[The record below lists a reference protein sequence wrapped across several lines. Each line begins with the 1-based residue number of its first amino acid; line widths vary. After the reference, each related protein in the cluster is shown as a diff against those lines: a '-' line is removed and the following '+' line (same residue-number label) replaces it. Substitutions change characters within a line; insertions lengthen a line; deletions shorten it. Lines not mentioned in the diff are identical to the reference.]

1 MHKDLIFDLG
11 MNNGDDTAYYLRSGY
26 KVVAVEA
33 NKALAE
39 QCEKRF
45 AREISKSQLTIL
57 NIGIGGL
64 EGTLDFWIC
73 DDNSVWSSF
82 DKNLATSKGCH
93 AHAEKVEVKPFS
105 YLLEKYGVPYFL
117 KVDIEGQEHACLK
130 SLGPELP
137 KYLAMEACS
146 EDDLA
151 LLAKVGYKRFKG
163 ISQYYFLPIQVEP
176 CGEAMK
182 LASALDPKCS
192 GVSRLVNRLRLRF
205 LRSRLRKRNGW
216 SFRLGSS
223 GPMPHETQSRWM
235 DYDEMV
241 RAFRMVNAEVEQGL
255 HLGVHQQGNVLWIDF
270 HATL

>member
-1 MHKDLIFDLG
+1 MHKDLVFDLG

-39 QCEKRF
+39 QCKKRF

-57 NIGIGGL
+57 NIGIGAR

-73 DDNSVWSSF
+73 DDNPFWSSF

-117 KVDIEGQEHACLK
+117 KIDIEGQEHACLK
-130 SLGPELP
+130 SLGSELP
-137 KYLAMEACS
+137 EYLAMEACS

-151 LLAKVGYKRFKG
+151 LLAKVGYKRFKC
-163 ISQYYFLPIQVEP
+163 ISQHYFLPIQVEP
-176 CGEAMK
+176 CVESEK

-192 GVSRLVNRLRLRF
+192 RVSRMVNRLRLRF
-205 LRSRLRKRNGW
+205 LRSRLRGKNGW

-223 GPMPHETQSRWM
+223 GPMPQESRGRWM
-235 DYDEMV
+235 NYDEMM
-241 RAFRMVNAEVEQGL
+241 RAFRKVKAEADQGL
-255 HLGVHQQGNVLWIDF
+255 HRGIHQNGNVLWINF
-270 HATL
+270 YGSL